1 MWLKVV
7 CLLLIYSIFRRFLYD
22 DSVLEAERNDTNAE
36 FPIVAGIYRR
46 FRRFLDDDDDDI
58 LEDET
63 NDTDAKF
70 LVGERAE
77 KVYGGK
83 LYLGLRIPDHDTGS
97 RQNIDMVVVTKEKVM
112 VNHVKNFSGHVK
124 IDSDGSW
131 ICAGGEKQPKV
142 ENHPNP
148 VVEAKR
154 QVEVLESYFEQRG
167 VELPNG
173 YVTYRVVLSNPSC
186 RALPFIDFPPEVVP
200 FDQLITP
207 QPEAKG
213 VFTGWNC
220 QIKDAFRG
228 GKKEEQDRIN
238 RFNQQLHFV
247 LSTAPMWDR
256 LELEGNKHLL
266 GEFLRFEG
274 KDVLALRQIKRS
286 KVSRLVIQ
294 KSSMFGFGCSEFQV
308 LYSARDYRSQG
319 ASGFKWKEVTV
330 KSSIEVLFQQ
340 QNSTKVRKF
349 KLSSIISMALTA

>member
-1 MWLKVV
+1 M
-7 CLLLIYSIFRRFLYD
+7 
-22 DSVLEAERNDTNAE
+22 
-36 FPIVAGIYRR
+36 
-46 FRRFLDDDDDDI
+46 
-58 LEDET
+58 
-63 NDTDAKF
+63 
-70 LVGERAE
+70 
-77 KVYGGK
+77 
-83 LYLGLRIPDHDTGS
+83 
-97 RQNIDMVVVTKEKVM
+97 VVTKEKV
-112 VNHVKNFSGHVK
+112 VVIHVKNFSGHVK

-131 ICAGGEKQPKV
+131 ICAGGEKQPKL

-173 YVTYRVVLSNPSC
+173 YVTCRVVLSNPSC

-207 QPEAKG
+207 QPETKD
-213 VFTGWNC
+213 VFTGWNSR
-220 QIKDAFRG
+220 IKEAFRG
-228 GKKEEQDRIN
+228 GKKEDLDRIN

-247 LSTAPMWDR
+247 LSTAPMF
-256 LELEGNKHLL
+256 ELEGNKHLL

-274 KDVLALRQIKRS
+274 KDVWALRQIKRS

-294 KSSMFGFGCSEFQV
+294 KSAMFGFGCSEFQV

-319 ASGFKWKEVTV
+319 ASGSKWKEVTV

-349 KLSSIISMALTA
+349 KLSSITSMSLSA